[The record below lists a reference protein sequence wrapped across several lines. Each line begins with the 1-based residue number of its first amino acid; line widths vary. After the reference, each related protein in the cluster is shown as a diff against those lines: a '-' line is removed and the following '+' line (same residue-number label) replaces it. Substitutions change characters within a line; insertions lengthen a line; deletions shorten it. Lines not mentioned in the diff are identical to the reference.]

1 MILLSVDGALGYTGV
16 AILKD
21 GEPIYI
27 GRIKTTKNKKMQHE
41 SERILYIYEEL
52 SKLITEFQPNVVVIE
67 NQYASRLNAKTSL
80 SLARIRG
87 VIQLLCAQ
95 HHLPCY
101 ALEPKQIKKTVAG
114 HGNADKKAIH
124 DKIIDLFKE
133 CEIVQQTIKEFRDK
147 GKEKND
153 DISDALA
160 IAYAYVQDPNQAIRI

>member
-1 MILLSVDGALGYTGV
+1 MILLSVDGALGHTGV

-27 GRIKTTKNKKMQHE
+27 GKIKTTKNKKTQHE

-133 CEIVQQTIKEFRDK
+133 CEIVQQTIKEFHDK

>member
-1 MILLSVDGALGYTGV
+1 MSVDGALGNTGV

-27 GRIKTTKNKKMQHE
+27 GRIKTTKNKKTQYE
-41 SERILYIYEEL
+41 SERILHIYGEL
-52 SKLITEFQPNVVVIE
+52 SKLIGEFQPNIVVVE

-114 HGNADKKAIH
+114 SGNADKKAIH

-133 CEIVQQTIKEFRDK
+133 YKIVQESIGKFHDK

-160 IAYAYVQDPNQAIRI
+160 IAYAYIQDPNQAIRI